1 MSAKSLGG
9 RRGAASGWRVWGHF
23 LQEGGRGWPRARQRG
38 PQGSLQSAS
47 APELKH
53 RGKRV
58 GETGGQT
65 ELEPV
70 RHDAG
75 IALGGR
81 RAGGRGE
88 EEAGVG
94 RGAAWL
100 GAAGELHLRL

>member
-1 MSAKSLGG
+1 M
-9 RRGAASGWRVWGHF
+9 
-23 LQEGGRGWPRARQRG
+23 
-38 PQGSLQSAS
+38 
-47 APELKH
+47 
-53 RGKRV
+53 
-58 GETGGQT
+58 GETGDQT

-70 RHDAG
+70 QHDAG

-94 RGAAWL
+94 RGVAWL